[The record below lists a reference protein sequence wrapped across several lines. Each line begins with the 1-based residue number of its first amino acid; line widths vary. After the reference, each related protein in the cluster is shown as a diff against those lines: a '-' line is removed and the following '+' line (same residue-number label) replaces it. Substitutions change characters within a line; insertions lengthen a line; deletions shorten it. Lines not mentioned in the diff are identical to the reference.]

1 MAGGKTVNGIKL
13 LKNQKKFI
21 KRIKERKIRNKK
33 SENRLFSLFVLNKNE
48 EKLSI
53 NAAKRKSEL
62 RQTNLREQSQQGAF
76 TGTISCR
83 EVHPQHL

>member
-1 MAGGKTVNGIKL
+1 MAGGKTVNG
-13 LKNQKKFI
+13 NG

-53 NAAKRKSEL
+53 NAAKRKNQNSDK
-62 RQTNLREQSQQGAF
+62 Q
-76 TGTISCR
+76 I
-83 EVHPQHL
+83 

>member
-1 MAGGKTVNGIKL
+1 MRERERVRLNGIKR
-13 LKNQKKFI
+13 LKNLKKFI

-53 NAAKRKSEL
+53 NAAKRKNQNSDK
-62 RQTNLREQSQQGAF
+62 Q
-76 TGTISCR
+76 I
-83 EVHPQHL
+83 